1 MQPAHHHHAQPQSP
15 PQNTPQNTSPNPSQ
29 NPSQF
34 GTPGAPPGG
43 SGDIVIP
50 QPNAGPAPV
59 PAVPSTET
67 APRPAPA
74 PAVPAISMSSTQMV
88 IALVLVLVWAGLLL
102 FVRRVLTRSLV
113 AQFADLEKSRG
124 AGTTLYLFLL
134 ALGATVIVC
143 SLGSFWTVLAV
154 VVPAAVLDSVL
165 LIVFLFSLGSARASR
180 QRR

>member
-1 MQPAHHHHAQPQSP
+1 MQPTHKHHAQSQSP
-15 PQNTPQNTSPNPSQ
+15 PQP
-29 NPSQF
+29 
-34 GTPGAPPGG
+34 GTPGTAPPGG

-50 QPNAGPAPV
+50 QPNTGPVTAP
-59 PAVPSTET
+59 PTTTSTEM

-74 PAVPAISMSSTQMV
+74 PSAPALTMSSTQVV
-88 IALVLVLVWAGLLL
+88 IAVVLVLVWAGLLL
-102 FVRRVLTRSLV
+102 FIRRVLTRSLV

-143 SLGSFWTVLAV
+143 ALGNFWTVLAV
-154 VVPAAVLDSVL
+154 VIPAAVLDSVL
-165 LIVFLFSLGSARASR
+165 LIVCLFSLGSARASR